1 MEEIARGKHVLV
13 KAFGGQQLERIVWE
27 DVGRGLLL
35 TTSAQYEQA
44 IRNNTE
50 PIAVGF
56 PKDDLI
62 EVMHES

>member
-1 MEEIARGKHVLV
+1 METIERGKRVLV
-13 KAFGGQQLERIVWE
+13 KAFGGQQLERIVWK

-35 TTSAQYEQA
+35 TTPTQYEQA
-44 IRNNTE
+44 TKSNTE

-62 EVMHES
+62 EVLRE

>member
-1 MEEIARGKHVLV
+1 MDMIERGKRVLV
-13 KAFGGQQLERIVWE
+13 RAFGGQQLERVVWE

-44 IRNNTE
+44 IKSNTE

-62 EVMHES
+62 KVLNE